1 MTDAEQQM
9 RLLLRE
15 LLASS
20 SVEEL
25 GDYVAALHKVKLALE
40 KAREQG
46 GLSQEEADMV
56 LSNWL
61 VGQ

>member
-1 MTDAEQQM
+1 M